1 MGRHGELTREKKIS
15 YALYAYI
22 GPRKLNEMEQE
33 RLDELAES
41 DPEYV
46 QGVKEGWSILF
57 LGAIEKYI
65 ICPGVM
71 PRDEIVKK
79 IPDSYKKM
87 KPDITYL
94 FTDGSHVFDEFHL
107 SE

>member
-1 MGRHGELTREKKIS
+1 MTNHGELTREKKIS

-57 LGAIEKYI
+57 LGAIY
-65 ICPGVM
+65 
-71 PRDEIVKK
+71 
-79 IPDSYKKM
+79 
-87 KPDITYL
+87 
-94 FTDGSHVFDEFHL
+94 HL
-107 SE
+107 SGRDAKR